1 MGDNGAMPDA
11 TAPAVIKKRNLPSGA
26 APFDVKV
33 AGAQDAEVLTSL
45 VANSPFP
52 ARDIRLGSVALEAGG
67 GRDVQFPTPSGSV
80 KFRASG
86 SAYSSLGVYASGEA
100 ALRDLRPGEAVAPAI
115 ALPED
120 AEHRYVVLRWG
131 YDLAGYVKGSLGL
144 GAGAR
149 VTFGADGRS
158 EGVFAVVR
166 RVARTAGARDALAGA
181 VDAWAVPTLID
192 SAEALEPGTWIVA
205 EVDGAVAATLDAGYG
220 YDFHWVRGTELG
232 NLTGDIGL
240 RLEAAAQ
247 AALTFSAAG
256 RYALVLSRETDEPV
270 LRLRLYRLAL
280 NGWKF
285 AFDLK
290 AAAQADLPAPVTSDE
305 LIKAVF
311 GLQGAQIVRDLKA
324 LEKWA
329 SPEVSPGSALAA
341 LSSHYLRRMLEAL
354 TGIRP
359 EAEFERARARLL
371 EFIARW
377 DALPQRI
384 SALVWKLVEQRVDLR
399 PVRELVARLAS
410 ASNDQLREELGR
422 LLGQLDFF
430 RRPEG
435 RLVEEL
441 AGRSLLAAL
450 REAAAL
456 EQIRTGAAAVL
467 GLLDGGAIEEVLERL
482 QRFVEQR
489 LSLDRVRELAGN
501 DFTRLDDWLQAKL
514 AAFLDDKLTAGRF
527 EELRTALGELLARR
541 EEFYQAALKA
551 ATRKF
556 EAAVAYAYERAA
568 ESSALLDLSFDFRAP
583 GAPAAFRRAAGGEF
597 DEPLLA
603 STPGVRLNLGE
614 LTHGIRRHTAVEIA
628 LPYFEKR
635 SVALARSLA
644 RLRVTEDGSGRLL
657 VYELESADTVRDIVR
672 GKMARESSLTVAGA
686 WQAAGNQVRIHS
698 RAPLRSTYTLRQA
711 NNDMKTAELERL
723 LEPLVAE
730 YFPAHF
736 GTAQDGAVAR
746 SFSTFL
752 RNLDDYIEGIAHNGV
767 NTFGDTLVELEVSV
781 PGGVLEAWLDA
792 PASKKDPAYLAM
804 SVAIQAALKQVLP
817 FCYFADRRKW
827 LEGIDVV
834 APLLVWASIPPATR
848 GKSDVY
854 WDWPDREE
862 QVRRATDLHTQA
874 ALLWRLEEVYRLLI
888 ERPEPQYVKRAA
900 DYRPEADVAA
910 RLTAAALKGRR
921 TLLEGLLF
929 VEAEIIEAARAAGL
943 KMAEFRRARSA
954 RPAEA
959 VRALAEFGE
968 RLTGAFHRK
977 LRSVYGGAALRPL
990 GMRILIEAARALRGE
1005 PFSGAQQADA
1015 LLYLG
1020 VVREGATFK
1029 LERFLDGELPPAE
1042 ELLVE
1047 QKLVRFGQ
1055 APA

>member
-1 MGDNGAMPDA
+1 MSDNGAMPEA
-11 TAPAVIKKRNLPSGA
+11 SPPTVTKKRNLPSGA
-26 APFDVKV
+26 TPFDVKV
-33 AGAQDAEVLTSL
+33 AAARDPDVLASL
-45 VANSPFP
+45 AANSPLP
-52 ARDIRLGSVALEAGG
+52 ARDIPLGSVALEAGG
-67 GRDVQFPTPSGSV
+67 GRDVEFPTPSGSV
-80 KFRASG
+80 RFRASG
-86 SAYSSLGVYASGEA
+86 SAFSSLGVYASGEA

-120 AEHRYVVLRWG
+120 AKHRYVVLRWG
-131 YDLAGYVKGSLGL
+131 YDLAGYAKGSLGL

-158 EGVFAVVR
+158 EGVFAVIR
-166 RVARTAGARDALAGA
+166 RVARTAGARDALAGV
-181 VDAWAVPTLID
+181 VDAWAIPTLID

-205 EVDGAVAATLDAGYG
+205 EVDGAIAATVGAGYG
-220 YDFHWVRGTELG
+220 YDFHWVRATRLG

-240 RLEAAAQ
+240 RLEAAVQ
-247 AALTFSAAG
+247 AAFTFSAAG
-256 RYALVLSRETDEPV
+256 RYALVLSRETEEPV

-290 AAAQADLPAPVTSDE
+290 AAAQPQLPAPATSDE
-305 LIKAVF
+305 LVKAVF
-311 GLQGAQIVRDLKA
+311 GLHGAQIVRDLKA

-329 SPEVSPGSALAA
+329 SPEVSPGEALAG
-341 LSSHYLRRMLEAL
+341 LSSHYLRRLLESL

-359 EAEFERARARLL
+359 EAEFEHARARLL

-377 DALPQRI
+377 DALPQRV
-384 SALVWKLVEQRVDLR
+384 SALVWRLVEQRVDLR
-399 PVRELVARLAS
+399 PVRELAARLAS
-410 ASNDQLREELGR
+410 ATDDQLREELGY

-450 REAAAL
+450 RDIGAL
-456 EQIRTGAAAVL
+456 EQIRRGAAAVL
-467 GLLDGGAIEEVLERL
+467 GLLDGGAIEEVLVRL
-482 QRFVEQR
+482 QHFLEQR
-489 LSLDRVRELAGN
+489 LSLDKLRELAGN
-501 DFTRLDDWLQAKL
+501 DFHQLDEWLQAKL
-514 AAFLDDKLTAGRF
+514 AAFLDDKLTAARF
-527 EELRTALGELLARR
+527 EELRTALGELFAKR

-568 ESSALLDLSFDFRAP
+568 GSSALIDASFDFRAAK
-583 GAPAAFRRAAGGEF
+583 APAEFRRAAGGEF
-597 DEPLLA
+597 DELLLG
-603 STPGVRLNLGE
+603 STPGVRLNVGE
-614 LTHGIRRHTAVEIA
+614 LTHGIRRHSAVEIA

-644 RLRVTEDGSGRLL
+644 KLKATEDGAGRLL

-672 GKMARESSLTVAGA
+672 GKMARESSLAVAGA
-686 WQAAGNQVRIHS
+686 WQAAGNEVRIHN
-698 RAPLRSTYTLRQA
+698 RAPLRSTYSLRQA

-730 YFPAHF
+730 YFPGHF
-736 GTAQDGAVAR
+736 GTAQDGGVAR

-767 NTFGDTLVELEVSV
+767 NTFGDTLVALDLSV

-792 PASKKDPAYLAM
+792 PASKRDPAYLAM
-804 SVAIQAALKQVLP
+804 SVAIQAALKQMIP

-827 LEGIDVV
+827 LESIDVV

-848 GKSDVY
+848 GRADVY

-862 QVRRATDLHTQA
+862 QVRRATDLQTQA
-874 ALLWRLEEVYRLLI
+874 ALLWRLEEIYRLLI
-888 ERPEPQYVKRAA
+888 ERPEPEYVKRAA
-900 DYRPEADVAA
+900 DYRPEAEVAA
-910 RLTAAALKGRR
+910 RLTAAALKGKRV
-921 TLLEGLLF
+921 LLEGLLF
-929 VEAEIIEAARAAGL
+929 VEAEIIDAARAAGL

-968 RLTGAFHRK
+968 KLTAAFHRK

-990 GMRILIEAARALRGE
+990 GTRILIEAARALRGD
-1005 PFSGAQQADA
+1005 PAGRTAQADA

-1020 VVREGATFK
+1020 VLREGA
-1029 LERFLDGELPPAE
+1029 RFELDAFIDGELPPAE

-1047 QKLVRFGQ
+1047 QKLVRFEQ

>member
-1 MGDNGAMPDA
+1 MPDA
-11 TAPAVIKKRNLPSGA
+11 TAPPVTKKRNLPSGA
-26 APFDVKV
+26 APFGVKV
-33 AGAQDAEVLTSL
+33 AGAQDADVLASL

-67 GRDVQFPTPSGSV
+67 GRDVEFPTPSGSV
-80 KFRASG
+80 VFRASG
-86 SAYSSLGVYASGEA
+86 SAFSSLGVYASGEA

-149 VTFGADGRS
+149 VRFGADGRS
-158 EGVFAVVR
+158 EGVFAVIR
-166 RVARTAGARDALAGA
+166 RLPRMTGARDALAGA
-181 VDAWAVPTLID
+181 VDGWAIPALVD
-192 SAEALEPGTWIVA
+192 SAEALDPGTWIVA
-205 EVDGAVAATLDAGYG
+205 EVDGAIAATLGAGYG
-220 YDFHWVRGTELG
+220 YDFHWVRATELG
-232 NLTGDIGL
+232 TLTGDIGL
-240 RLEAAAQ
+240 RLEAAVQ

-256 RYALVLSRETDEPV
+256 RYAVVLSRETDEPV

-290 AAAQADLPAPVTSDE
+290 AAAQAALPAPGTADE
-305 LIKAVF
+305 FVNAVF
-311 GLQGAQIVRDLKA
+311 GLHGAQVVRDLKA
-324 LEKWA
+324 LEAWA
-329 SPEVSPGSALAA
+329 SPEASPGGALAA
-341 LSSHYLRRMLEAL
+341 LSSHYVRRLVEAL
-354 TGIRP
+354 TGVNP

-371 EFIARW
+371 ELIARW
-377 DALPQRI
+377 EALPQRV
-384 SALVWKLVEQRVDLR
+384 SALVWRLIEQRVNLA

-410 ASNDQLREELGR
+410 ATDDQLREELGH

-435 RLVEEL
+435 RLLEEL
-441 AGRSLLAAL
+441 AGRGLLAAL
-450 REAAAL
+450 RDTAAL

-482 QRFVEQR
+482 QRVVEER
-489 LSLDRVRELAGN
+489 LNLDKVRELAGK
-501 DFTRLDDWLQAKL
+501 DFTQLDEWLQAKL
-514 AAFLDDKLTAGRF
+514 AAFLDDKLTATRF
-527 EELRTALGELLARR
+527 DELRAALGELLARR
-541 EEFYQAALKA
+541 EEFYRAALQA
-551 ATRKF
+551 VTRKF

-583 GAPAAFRRAAGGEF
+583 EAPAAFRRAAGGEF
-597 DEPLLA
+597 DELLL
-603 STPGVRLNLGE
+603 SRTPGVRLHLGE
-614 LTHGIRRHTAVEIA
+614 LTHGLRRHTAVEIA
-628 LPYFEKR
+628 LPFFEKR

-644 RLRVTEDGSGRLL
+644 KLRVTEDGAGRLL
-657 VYELESADTVRDIVR
+657 VYELESSDTAREIVR
-672 GKMARESSLTVAGA
+672 GKMARESSLAVAGA
-686 WQAAGNQVRIHS
+686 WQAGGNQVRIHN

-711 NNDMKTAELERL
+711 GNDMKTAELERL

-730 YFPAHF
+730 YFPGRF

-767 NTFGDTLVELEVSV
+767 NTFGDTLVALEVSV

-792 PASKKDPAYLAM
+792 PASKRDPAYLAM

-827 LEGIDVV
+827 LEGIYVV

-848 GKSDVY
+848 GKSDLY

-874 ALLWRLEEVYRLLI
+874 ALLRRLEEIHRLLL
-888 ERPEPQYVKRAA
+888 ERPEPEYVKRAA
-900 DYRPEADVAA
+900 DYRPEADVVA
-910 RLTAAALKGRR
+910 RLTAAALKGTRV
-921 TLLEGLLF
+921 LLEGLLF
-929 VEAEIIEAARAAGL
+929 VEAEIVEAARAAGL

-968 RLTGAFHRK
+968 KLTAAFHRK

-990 GMRILIEAARALRGE
+990 GTRVMIEAARALRGE
-1005 PFSGAQQADA
+1005 PAGRIAQADA

-1020 VVREGATFK
+1020 VVREGARFM
-1029 LERFLDGELPPAE
+1029 LERFIDGELPPAE